1 MLIVGFV
8 FNPYPASLLSQQISY
23 IPLFLGLILLGVGFF
38 AKKNLAMSRK
48 IKMFGWGVFAFFW
61 ALQPMQ
67 LYGPSDDLFN
77 GVVCGIG
84 VYFLVYMGYQ
94 EWLSLKRN
102 EEVSCLNWIAGGT
115 FLAGIIYFTIDTGI
129 VLQGLQWL
137 VSPIPD
143 LKTWLIEVVAVQSN
157 AVLQL
162 FGLQTHQYGPNI
174 FYKNA
179 QVNIIFACTAIQ
191 SMVLFVGMNAA
202 VHKATIKKRFLAIA
216 GTVIPV
222 YLLNLLRN
230 AGVIFLVGEQITSFE
245 LAHNVIFK
253 LLSLVALIILLFI
266 NFKIVPELFDE
277 LFGITNLW
285 KRKGPIENLFSSF
298 LGKKNDAHS

>member
-1 MLIVGFV
+1 MLIIGYV
-8 FNPYPASLLSQQISY
+8 FNPYPASLLFQQISY
-23 IPLFLGLILLGVGFF
+23 IPLFLGLILLGIGFF
-38 AKKNLAMSRK
+38 IKKNLAMGRK

-84 VYFLVYMGYQ
+84 VYFLTYMGYQ

-102 EEVSCLNWIAGGT
+102 EAVSCLNWIAGGT

-129 VLQGLQWL
+129 
-137 VSPIPD
+137 IPE
-143 LKTWLIEVVAVQSN
+143 LKNWLIEVVAVQSN
-157 AVLQL
+157 AMLQL
-162 FGLQTHQYGPNI
+162 FGLQTHQDGPSI
-174 FYKNA
+174 VFKNA
-179 QVNIIFACTAIQ
+179 PVTIIFACTAIQ

-216 GTVIPV
+216 VTVIPV

-266 NFKIVPELFDE
+266 NFKIVPELSDE

-285 KRKGPIENLFSSF
+285 KRKGPLENLFSSL